1 MIIRIKELM
10 WRLAVSFCALIP
22 AVFRRLVCRLVFD
35 VEARHH
41 QPQGLKNLF
50 IIDDALRWQ
59 IDVAAISFEKGIHPK
74 HRLTQYHKYF
84 VDRVRVGETVLDVG
98 CGYGELSDDLAAK
111 GAQVTGIDFDIRR
124 IEFAEKRYSRPNLS
138 FLHGDILIADFK
150 GRFDVLVLSNVLE
163 HVSERVKLL
172 RDLERRFC
180 PRCFLVRVPMLD
192 RHWSVSMRAE
202 LGLPHFIDPT
212 HCTEYTVES
221 FCAEM
226 EDAGLKVVQLSVCWG
241 EIWSEVACIP
251 ADV

>member
-10 WRLAVSFCALIP
+10 WRLAVLLCSLIP
-22 AVFRRLVCRLVFD
+22 AIIRCLVCRLVFD
-35 VEARHH
+35 VEARLHH
-41 QPQGLKNLF
+41 PQGLKNLF

-98 CGYGELSDDLAAK
+98 CGYGDLADDLAAK
-111 GAQVTGIDFDIRR
+111 GAQVTGIDIDIRR
-124 IEFAEKRYSRPNLS
+124 IEIAEKRYSRPNLS
-138 FLHGDILIADFK
+138 FLHGDILTADLK
-150 GRFDVLVLSNVLE
+150 RRFDVIVISNVLE
-163 HVSERVKLL
+163 HVSARIKML
-172 RDLERRFC
+172 RDMGKVFH

-192 RHWSVSMRAE
+192 RHWSVPMRAE

-226 EDAGLKVVQLSVCWG
+226 EAAGLKVVQVSVCWG
-241 EIWSEVACIP
+241 EIWAEVACIH